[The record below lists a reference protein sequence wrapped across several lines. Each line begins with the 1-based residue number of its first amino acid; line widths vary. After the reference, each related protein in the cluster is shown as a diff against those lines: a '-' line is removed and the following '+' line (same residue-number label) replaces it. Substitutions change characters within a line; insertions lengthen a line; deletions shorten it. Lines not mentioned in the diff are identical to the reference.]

1 MNHSIDSDTLGEK
14 GESRFKELCADAS
27 IICNKADRDRAGWDF
42 VLDFPMDTFGALR
55 LDHRKTPLSA
65 VIQLKTVLSSTKH
78 VTLRLNMAERI
89 AKELKP
95 SFIVVLKVDPDLRF
109 GALYVIHIAGARLA
123 SILERL
129 RLEDKKGS
137 GDRLNELKISFTPR
151 KSELVAKVSG
161 EELRRAL
168 IAAMKGDMVSY
179 IAEKAEALKTL
190 GYEGGAPYRGSF
202 TVRADRIEDLL
213 DMLLGDRPLEAF
225 GMKAE
230 EVRFGIALPIPA
242 ADAATMVL
250 HPHPV
255 AIANVRIRVQGD
267 PVPLTFAAEIFSTPK
282 VGEHQ
287 RVLLKNPFLK
297 VQIDFDPTGVVIEY
311 SSSAKGAQFSAQ
323 DWLTYWRIYEA
334 VTSGNAVLEFSD
346 SAGVKGPEVSLP
358 SPVPSIDGSER
369 HDERR
374 ILAEYF
380 ERLTSWAGDQPGP
393 LLGWEQLFSAGPAL
407 ELFDRIAHDGTL
419 NFETYDELPGII
431 QGTRMQAI
439 FANAID
445 LGDQRY
451 AYYGVTEINA
461 QEKALT
467 MTTMSFKQVRPIAST
482 KVAMDAFVEA
492 ARSRE
497 GVEVLMQP
505 SWDQN

>member
-1 MNHSIDSDTLGEK
+1 MNQIIDNDSLGEK

-42 VLDFPMDTFGALR
+42 VLDFPMDTSGALR

-78 VTLRLNMAERI
+78 ATLKLNMAERI

-109 GALYVIHIAGARLA
+109 GALYVIHIAGSRLSA
-123 SILERL
+123 ILERL
-129 RLEDKKGS
+129 RLEDQKGNS
-137 GDRLNELKISFTPR
+137 DRLNELKISFTPR

-161 EELRRAL
+161 EELRRTL
-168 IAAMKGDMVSY
+168 IAAIKDDMVAY
-179 IAEKAEALKTL
+179 IAEKAAALKTL
-190 GYEGGAPYRGSF
+190 GYESGAPYRGRF
-202 TVRADRIEDLL
+202 TVRADRVEDLL

-225 GMKAE
+225 DIKAE
-230 EVRFGIALPIPA
+230 EVRFGIALPVPM
-242 ADAATMVL
+242 ADAATMVVQ
-250 HPHPV
+250 PHSV
-255 AIANVRIRVQGD
+255 ATANVRIRVKGD
-267 PVPLTFAAEIFSTPK
+267 PVPLTFATDIFSTPK

-287 RVLLKNPFLK
+287 RVLLKNPFLRI
-297 VQIDFDPTGVVIEY
+297 QIDFGPTGALIEY
-311 SSSAKGAQFSAQ
+311 SSSTKGARFNAP

-346 SAGVKGPEVSLP
+346 AAGIRGPEVSLP
-358 SPVPSIDGSER
+358 GPIASIDGSEWR
-369 HDERR
+369 DERR
-374 ILAEYF
+374 LLAELY
-380 ERLTSWAGDQPGP
+380 ERLTNWAGDQPGP
-393 LLGWEQLFSAGPAL
+393 LLEWEELLSASPAL
-407 ELFDRIAHDGTL
+407 ELFDRIAHDGML
-419 NFETYDELPGII
+419 NFETHDELPGIVH
-431 QGTRMQAI
+431 GTRMRAI
-439 FANAID
+439 FANAIE
-445 LGDQRY
+445 LGDRRY
-451 AYYGVTEINA
+451 AYYGVTEISA

-467 MTTMSFKQVRPIAST
+467 MTTMSFKQVRAIAPS

-492 ARSRE
+492 AKSRE